1 MEWTP
6 LWTRGGQE
14 EGAPTCRAQS
24 KARGMHL
31 AAAKRRGTAQPDCES
46 TRPAT
51 PIGRS
56 IEANSRARSNK
67 AKTLTCPCTA
77 NAAWPNRTSYW
88 ACSRT
93 RMLGLLVC

>member
-56 IEANSRARSNK
+56 IEAKSRAG
-67 AKTLTCPCTA
+67 
-77 NAAWPNRTSYW
+77 RTKQ
-88 ACSRT
+88 RH
-93 RMLGLLVC
+93 LLVRALPTLPGRTEPATGLARVREC